1 MGASG
6 HCRAGRDRHVV
17 ASATHHGREVT
28 ASCTMPMGRCV
39 RIGSR
44 ARDSDVLEALDALH
58 AGVGASIDG
67 LDVNG
72 ACRLVRLIRLREQ
85 IALLLFNRSTVDPT
99 PLT

>member
-1 MGASG
+1 
-6 HCRAGRDRHVV
+6 
-17 ASATHHGREVT
+17 
-28 ASCTMPMGRCV
+28 MPMGRCV

-85 IALLLFNRSTVDPT
+85 LRFYF
-99 PLT
+99 LTGRQLIRLP